1 MHAQAL
7 QLCSYLE
14 ERSAEVRGR
23 RVIELGAGTGV
34 VGIFAARLGMLCLHC
49 EGTLYKDETLLR
61 LGRLLVAVVWYSCFL
76 GKLCSGF
83 HQRLCINCCCF
94 STVWK
99 TDHCHLLIV
108 SIVKTSWYRC
118 LHHLNLHPS
127 TNKIVLLNLV
137 LSFIN
142 NTGVLLF
149 SGAIVTLTDL
159 PLTLP
164 QLRANVSANM
174 PSSGWP
180 ATLPT
185 VLPLSWGQDHINFPS
200 DWDLVLCADIVYLPE
215 TYSLLV
221 KTLVHLCKNTTVVY
235 LSSKMRKE
243 HETPRFFEECLP
255 SRFNV
260 ELVHRDDGQNINI
273 YRASLRKDQWQHRQP
288 VPGPGLVTAPVM
300 TLLATFFKEM
310 FYFQP
315 ITIWRWV

>member
-1 MHAQAL
+1 HVAKDRTARSYSTREANHRLSVRVHFSEPRSFPDHDLCRRRRPVPRRRLFVCGNIYTRHRVFFIRPGAEDPASVWCQPRRGRRGLGGCVTAL
-7 QLCSYLE
+7 QLP
-14 ERSAEVRGR
+14 G
-23 RVIELGAGTGV
+23 GA
-34 VGIFAARLGMLCLHC
+34 VGG
-49 EGTLYKDETLLR
+49 
-61 LGRLLVAVVWYSCFL
+61 
-76 GKLCSGF
+76 
-83 HQRLCINCCCF
+83 
-94 STVWK
+94 
-99 TDHCHLLIV
+99 
-108 SIVKTSWYRC
+108 
-118 LHHLNLHPS
+118 
-127 TNKIVLLNLV
+127 
-137 LSFIN
+137 
-142 NTGVLLF
+142 
-149 SGAIVTLTDL
+149 GAIVTLTDL

-273 YRASLRKDQWQHRQP
+273 YRASLRKDQ
-288 VPGPGLVTAPVM
+288 
-300 TLLATFFKEM
+300 
-310 FYFQP
+310 
-315 ITIWRWV
+315 